1 MLELSRDILVRDD
14 ADRYFWAVAYRNL
27 YVKVCAIF
35 ARAMKLSDNGWRKI
49 RYPFIPVYSI
59 DDATLLKTEFGKK
72 KTFVTFFFRH
82 SSRSNSYRWYTISL
96 PQRVDL
102 INFQQAAAIHLVFE
116 IIVIEFVISIDFE
129 LIVFF
134 RITKILV
141 TRWFDN
147 NRFNWILLSTNE
159 IFIDFYI

>member
-35 ARAMKLSDNGWRKI
+35 ARAMKLSDNGWRRI

-102 INFQQAAAIHLVFE
+102 INRRPPHSSRIRNYRNRICNLHW
-116 IIVIEFVISIDFE
+116 
-129 LIVFF
+129 F
-134 RITKILV
+134 RINRIL
-141 TRWFDN
+141 
-147 NRFNWILLSTNE
+147 SH
-159 IFIDFYI
+159 Y